1 MMSIR
6 ICVSPHGRLLCEA
19 VADDSGD
26 AVETAVT
33 LSQVAVAAIRSA
45 FDRSSADGLL
55 LLAGPSV
62 RETLPA
68 DFLFWREWSRRF
80 FQTVCQLDE
89 ERLAEFA
96 KSKSSDV
103 GKSSVA
109 PPDDLALAVLV
120 AEAPPMRGLE
130 YLTPEVLKA
139 LWFELAELLREQGA
153 KVDGGIAAYLRQV
166 NPFWHLLGR
175 VTFHLAENKRDE
187 SRPFAFLATYSHRM
201 SAQASVQHLPLAQ
214 ALKQYAGERDQTK
227 LAELLAPV
235 RAAADGSAVVKE
247 WLTSRALFQPQ
258 ALTIAQAYRFL
269 RDVPVMEQSGLV
281 VRVPNWWQ
289 SRKPPRPTV
298 QVRIG
303 DQQTSAVG
311 ADGLLDFSVELA
323 LDGEPLS
330 DAERKQLLAATD
342 GLLLLRGKWV
352 EVNRD
357 QLNEALS
364 RWQELQSEHA
374 GGIDFL
380 KGMRL
385 LAGAQLDGDADSADV
400 TAD

>member
-1 MMSIR
+1 MCELVAADASIAVQAT
-6 ICVSPHGRLLCEA
+6 VS
-19 VADDSGD
+19 
-26 AVETAVT
+26 
-33 LSQVAVAAIRSA
+33 LSQVAADSIRRA
-45 FDRSSADGLL
+45 FDQSSAAGLL

-62 RETLPA
+62 RETLPV
-68 DFLFWREWSRRF
+68 DFLFWREWARRF
-80 FQTVCQLDE
+80 FQTICQLDE
-89 ERLAEFA
+89 ERLGEFA
-96 KSKSSDV
+96 KSS
-103 GKSSVA
+103 GKSPGEPPV
-109 PPDDLALAVLV
+109 PRPDDLALAVLI

-139 LWFELAELLREQGA
+139 LWFELAELVRERGTEAKGGLAAFLRE
-153 KVDGGIAAYLRQV
+153 V

-187 SRPFAFLATYSHRM
+187 SRPFAFLATYAHRL

-214 ALKQYAGERDQTK
+214 ALKQYAGERDQAK

-298 QVRIG
+298 QVKIG
-303 DQQTSAVG
+303 DQPASAVG
-311 ADGLLDFSVELA
+311 ADGLLDFSVSLA
-323 LDGEPLS
+323 LDGEPLTE
-330 DAERKQLLAATD
+330 AERKQLLAATGSASSD
-342 GLLLLRGKWV
+342 RRSAGEYRRCRWV
-352 EVNRD
+352 
-357 QLNEALS
+357 A
-364 RWQELQSEHA
+364 
-374 GGIDFL
+374 
-380 KGMRL
+380 RL
-385 LAGAQLDGDADSADV
+385 LGRSCARRRAAD
-400 TAD
+400 